1 MTIGETFNWNGRQ
14 VTVLDITRDD
24 FTGEPII
31 VCLRIGNRPARWFWG
46 AKVSEILQARAA
58 SLAGRTS

>member
-31 VCLRIGNRPARWFWG
+31 RKA
-46 AKVSEILQARAA
+46 
-58 SLAGRTS
+58 